1 MIVEKNMAV
10 NVTINLRFASV
21 DNHIPKDDIFDYL
34 PLSEYNIY
42 ILSPAAMANELTVFV
57 TAIAMVDSIIIRS
70 LSVLFV

>member
-10 NVTINLRFASV
+10 NMTINLRFASV

-34 PLSEYNIY
+34 PLRECNIY

-57 TAIAMVDSIIIRS
+57 TAIAMVDSIIISS